1 MDLSAWMTKE
11 GLTDAALA
19 ARLKVAG
26 NTVNRWR
33 NRRRRPRASAVA
45 MIYELSAGAVT
56 ANDFYHPARSVMEPP
71 TAHRSEPHPTQS
83 EVVPQ

>member
-1 MDLSAWMTKE
+1 
-11 GLTDAALA
+11 
-19 ARLKVAG
+19 
-26 NTVNRWR
+26 
-33 NRRRRPRASAVA
+33 